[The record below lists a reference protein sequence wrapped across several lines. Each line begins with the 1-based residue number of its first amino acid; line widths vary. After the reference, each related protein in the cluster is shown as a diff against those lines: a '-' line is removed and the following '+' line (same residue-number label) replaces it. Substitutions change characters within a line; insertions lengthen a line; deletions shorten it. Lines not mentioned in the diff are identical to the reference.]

1 MLEIL
6 KYYEG
11 KIMMLSLKKV
21 SVSYNGAAVIK
32 DVSLKISEGITTIVG
47 PNGAG
52 KTTLLKT
59 IAGLI
64 SPKQGEIEYE
74 QKRIDKLPP
83 HEIVKLGI
91 VLIPEGRL
99 LFPLMSVSENLLMGA
114 YMISNK
120 AELKDRLEY
129 VFKLFPVL
137 KERKNQLAGTLS
149 GGEQQMLAIAR
160 GLMSNPKLLMVDEP
174 STGLA
179 PKLVTRIFEVLQELK
194 NKGISILLVEQNV
207 YGALNLADK
216 AYVLEEG
223 KIVMGGPGKE
233 VLASEHIKK
242 AYLTL

>member
-1 MLEIL
+1 MLIL
-6 KYYEG
+6 KR
-11 KIMMLSLKKV
+11 V
-21 SVSYNGAAVIK
+21 TVSYDGAAVIK
-32 DVSLKISEGITTIVG
+32 DISFKIGEGITAIVG

-64 SPKQGEIEYE
+64 RPKQGEIEYE
-74 QKRIDKLPP
+74 QERIDKLPP
-83 HEIVKLGI
+83 YEIVKLGI
-91 VLIPEGRL
+91 ILIPEGRL
-99 LFPLMSVSENLLMGA
+99 LFPSMSVLENLLMGA
-114 YMISNK
+114 YIISEKTEFKN
-120 AELKDRLEY
+120 RLEY

-179 PKLVTRIFEVLQELK
+179 PKLVTRIFTVLQELK

-207 YGALNLADK
+207 YGALNLADQ
-216 AYVLEEG
+216 AYVLEDG
-223 KIVMGGPGKE
+223 KIVMEGTGKE
-233 VLASEHIKK
+233 VLANEHIKK